1 MSPTVGTVESPQ
13 VLNLR
18 AFLIVEV
25 VFPNLFLGPRFSTPV
40 ANWCAAQSVP
50 VQRQILR
57 SLIIQSGWIF
67 LEAASVL
74 RGACHHCA
82 AQPLPVAVSN
92 MARRPLRDPIQQRPC
107 PN

>member
-40 ANWCAAQSVP
+40 AN
-50 VQRQILR
+50 
-57 SLIIQSGWIF
+57 
-67 LEAASVL
+67 
-74 RGACHHCA
+74 
-82 AQPLPVAVSN
+82 
-92 MARRPLRDPIQQRPC
+92 
-107 PN
+107 